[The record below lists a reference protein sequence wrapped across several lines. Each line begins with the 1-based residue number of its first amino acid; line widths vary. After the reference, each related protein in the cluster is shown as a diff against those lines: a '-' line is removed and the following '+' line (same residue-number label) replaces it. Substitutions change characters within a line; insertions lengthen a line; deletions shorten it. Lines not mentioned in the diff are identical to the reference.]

1 MSQPKAVDDELAP
14 LLSRL
19 RAGIDAE
26 RSALRLDA
34 LLRPRLRRYFA
45 AHGWGSAEGEDLVQ
59 GTLARVFQGVS
70 GLREASSFLPWLF
83 VVARNVRRDEG
94 ARLGHWQREQAVGL
108 DDVPEPAAAGPSQEA
123 ALVATE
129 RLRAVRTAIA
139 ALPAQQRQCLLL
151 HLREE
156 LPYEQIAA
164 TLHLSVHT
172 VRNHLAQARKNL
184 RRRLGEAGLGG
195 SGR

>member
-1 MSQPKAVDDELAP
+1 MEDELAP

-19 RAGIDAE
+19 RAGLDAE

-45 AHGWGSAEGEDLVQ
+45 VHGWGNAEGEDLVQ

-70 GLREASSFLPWLF
+70 SLREASSFLPWLF
-83 VVARNVRRDEG
+83 VVARNVRRDEA
-94 ARLGHWQREQAVGL
+94 ARRGHPLRAQAVGL
-108 DDVPEPAAAGPSQEA
+108 DAVAEPVERGPSQEDA
-123 ALVATE
+123 MVANE
-129 RLRAVRTAIA
+129 RLRSVREAIA